1 MKNEAAD
8 ASITFE
14 EIVIVMINKE
24 IGSPRV
30 AIYIRCGWTGQ
41 FSALRYASRHWQRDA
56 KCVTNE
62 EINEFKAYVLF
73 LLDLYMTAQ
82 NLGENRF
89 LL

>member
-14 EIVIVMINKE
+14 ETVMVKINKE

-41 FSALRYASRHWQRDA
+41 FSALRYASRHRQRDA

-62 EINEFKAYVLF
+62 EINEFKAYILF
-73 LLDLYMTAQ
+73 LLGLSMTAQ
-82 NLGENRF
+82 NRGENRF
-89 LL
+89 L

>member
-14 EIVIVMINKE
+14 EIVMVTINKE

-62 EINEFKAYVLF
+62 EINEFKAYILF
-73 LLDLYMTAQ
+73 LLGLYMTAQ
-82 NLGENRF
+82 NLGEDRF
-89 LL
+89 L

>member
-30 AIYIRCGWTGQ
+30 AIYILDVVELANSVPCATLHDTGN
-41 FSALRYASRHWQRDA
+41 A
-56 KCVTNE
+56 T
-62 EINEFKAYVLF
+62 
-73 LLDLYMTAQ
+73 Q
-82 NLGENRF
+82 NV
-89 LL
+89 

>member
-14 EIVIVMINKE
+14 EIVMVTINKE

-41 FSALRYASRHWQRDA
+41 FSALHYASRHWQRDA

-62 EINEFKAYVLF
+62 EINEFKAYILF
-73 LLDLYMTAQ
+73 LLGLYMTAQ
-82 NLGENRF
+82 NLGEDRF
-89 LL
+89 L

>member
-14 EIVIVMINKE
+14 ETVMVMINKE

-41 FSALRYASRHWQRDA
+41 FSALRYASQHCQRDA

-62 EINEFKAYVLF
+62 EINEFKSYILF
-73 LLDLYMTAQ
+73 LLGLSMTAH

-89 LL
+89 L

>member
-14 EIVIVMINKE
+14 EIVMVMINKE

-30 AIYIRCGWTGQ
+30 AIYIRYGWTGQ

-62 EINEFKAYVLF
+62 EINEFKAYILF
-73 LLDLYMTAQ
+73 LLGLYMTSQ
-82 NLGENRF
+82 NLGEDRF
-89 LL
+89 L